1 MARSLGSVLPE
12 VLLTRFS
19 PDTTPPPGRVV
30 VIVTVDAAGLPHPAL
45 LADAEVLALHP
56 RALRLA
62 VQPNSRTAANLREPG
77 VASLALVEP
86 EGVHYVKLR
95 VRDAFSGGSRPAEP
109 DARAL
114 GGSVANG
121 RSSAPAPPP
130 GSGFACFEAE
140 VIDVLA
146 DEPHSGEMGAFLQ
159 AGLRFAVENQAAYA
173 ERAAAAR
180 RALARQE

>member
-1 MARSLGSVLPE
+1 MARSLGSALPE
-12 VLLTRFS
+12 ALLTRFS
-19 PDTTPPPGRVV
+19 PDATPPAGRVV
-30 VIVTVDAAGLPHPAL
+30 VIVTIDAAGLPHPAL

-77 VASLALVEP
+77 VASLALLEP

-95 VRDAFSGGSRPAEP
+95 VRDAFASGS
-109 DARAL
+109 D
-114 GGSVANG
+114 
-121 RSSAPAPPP
+121 
-130 GSGFACFEAE
+130 FACFEAE

-146 DEPHSGEMGAFLQ
+146 DEPHSGETGAFLQ
-159 AGLRFAVENQAAYA
+159 AGLRFAVENEAAYA
-173 ERAAAAR
+173 QRAAAAR

>member
-1 MARSLGSVLPE
+1 MARSLGSALPE
-12 VLLTRFS
+12 ALLTRFS
-19 PDTTPPPGRVV
+19 PETTPPPGRVV

-45 LADAEVLALHP
+45 LADAEVLALSP

-77 VASLALVEP
+77 VASLALLEP

-95 VRDAFSGGSRPAEP
+95 VKDAFPS
-109 DARAL
+109 
-114 GGSVANG
+114 
-121 RSSAPAPPP
+121 

-159 AGLRFAVENQAAYA
+159 AGLRFAVENEAAYA

-180 RALARQE
+180 QALARRE

>member
-12 VLLTRFS
+12 ALLTRFS
-19 PDTTPPPGRVV
+19 PDATPPPGRVV
-30 VIVTVDAAGLPHPAL
+30 VIVTVDTAGLPHPAL
-45 LADAEVLALHP
+45 LADAEVVALHA

-77 VASLALVEP
+77 VVSLALPEP

-95 VRDAFSGGSRPAEP
+95 VRDAYTSSGGSRRAEP
-109 DARAL
+109 
-114 GGSVANG
+114 GGE
-121 RSSAPAPPP
+121 
-130 GSGFACFEAE
+130 FACFEAE

-159 AGLRFAVENQAAYA
+159 AGLRFAVANEAAYA

-180 RALARQE
+180 RALARQD